1 MTDLTGRLIS
11 NTYKQLILVSSAVSN
26 EGVDT
31 SLKPIQTG
39 DGTNT
44 ALKVATNAVQVS
56 GALGVTGSVSFDSNL
71 HVDNRVCASAFYGD
85 GSNITGVTAVI
96 AGNISVSNAVVGGTL
111 QVSSTATIVGATHL
125 KSTVTV
131 GGAANFGST
140 VTVEGKAVFKDD
152 VSVSGAANF
161 GSTVTVEGE
170 AIFNNNVSVS
180 GTFNVAG
187 ASTFTSKATFDNDV
201 SVSGRLDVATS
212 ASVGGTF
219 RATGN
224 AGFSGDTSV
233 SGDLNVGGTVTIA
246 GTNIQATNARVCASA
261 FYGDGSNLTNVEA
274 QLGVT
279 TNISVSGFINAGG
292 AVSVSG
298 TFNAVG
304 SSTFKDD
311 VSVSGNLRIGGTTTI
326 AGAVSLASTLSVAGA
341 TNFASTVTIA
351 GATSLGSTLDVTGNT
366 SIGGTFLATG
376 KAEFKDDVSVSGN
389 VNIGGTTTIAG
400 AVSLASTLSVGGAA
414 NFGDTVTVAG
424 AVSLAS
430 TLSVGGATHLAS
442 TVTVAGAAIF
452 EDSVSVSGNIDVAGN
467 VSVGGTL
474 FTTGNTTFDGNV
486 SVSGNVNIGGTTT
499 IGGAVSLAST
509 LSVGGASNFGSTV
522 TIAGATSLGSTLNV
536 NSNTSIGGTLINTG
550 KAEFED
556 DVSVS
561 GALIVGGAT
570 QLNSTVTVAGAATF
584 EGAVSVSGAVNI
596 AGNTSVGGTFLATG
610 KAEFEGDVSVSGNVN
625 IGNDLTLISDDAVL
639 GFGADTDITITHDP
653 DDGLFFKSAATAD
666 DNPFVLTLQTG
677 ETDIAADD
685 KLGVINFQAPDE
697 AAGTDAILVAAGI
710 EAVSEGDFS
719 ASSNATSLAFKTGS
733 SAAAD
738 EKVRIDSSGRVQI
751 GTTSATNNA
760 LLTIRDSG
768 SANPMARISF
778 DSGDSDV
785 SNGVKVGYT
794 AASFAPDF
802 EISNGDAGI
811 IRFSTSDTERVRI
824 MSGGNVGIG
833 TTAPDVPLH
842 VKGGSS
848 TESAIIVDSTGV
860 GGGHKYGIRP
870 GSPSVS
876 NAHFTIHDET
886 NDATR
891 FVITD
896 GGLVLINTTA
906 AVSGQQLRVHGN
918 NGTGT
923 IAIAAATNFNST
935 LAFGDPAN
943 SAIGKIEYA
952 HNGDQLRFFV
962 NGSQR
967 GLIDSSGR
975 LLMLKTAAGLANNG
989 FETHAS
995 AAGFLGTTSTGAAL
1009 YVNREDSDGTLVVF
1023 RQDNSDEG
1031 SISVSGSTVSYNGGH
1046 LSRWSQTA
1054 DGNRIDGLLKGT
1066 VMTNLD
1072 KMAVWTKEDGTV
1084 KNNEQLNCMAVSSV
1098 EGDVNVS
1105 GVFVNWNEEEL
1116 YDDAYSSSRV
1126 NDMNIAMTGDMV
1138 IRIASGTTIA
1148 RGDLLMSAGDG
1159 TAKPQGD
1166 DIVRSKTIAKVIS
1179 TNVSHTYSDG
1189 SYLVPCVLMAC

>member
-56 GALGVTGSVSFDSNL
+56 GALGVTGSVSLDNNL

-474 FTTGNTTFDGNV
+474 FTTGNITFDGNV

-738 EKVRIDSSGRVQI
+738 EKVRIDSSG
-751 GTTSATNNA
+751 
-760 LLTIRDSG
+760 
-768 SANPMARISF
+768 
-778 DSGDSDV
+778 
-785 SNGVKVGYT
+785 
-794 AASFAPDF
+794 
-802 EISNGDAGI
+802 
-811 IRFSTSDTERVRI
+811 
-824 MSGGNVGIG
+824 NVGIG

-952 HNGDQLRFFV
+952 HNGDQMRFFV
-962 NGSQR
+962 SGSQR
-967 GLIDSSGR
+967 GLIDTSGR

-1179 TNVSHTYSDG
+1179 TNVSHTYNDG

>member
-56 GALGVTGSVSFDSNL
+56 GALGVTGSVSLDSNL

-161 GSTVTVEGE
+161 GSTVTVEGA

-261 FYGDGSNLTNVEA
+261 YFGDGSNLTGIA
-274 QLGVT
+274 ASIITDGR
-279 TNISVSGFINAGG
+279 IGG
-292 AVSVSG
+292 SLAVSAALTVGSTFDVGGNTSIGG
-298 TFNAVG
+298 TFLAVG
-304 SSTFKDD
+304 AATFDDD
-311 VSVSGNLRIGGTTTI
+311 VSVSGNVNIGGTTTI

-341 TNFASTVTIA
+341 SNFASTVTIA

-400 AVSLASTLSVGGAA
+400 AVSLASTLSVGGA
-414 NFGDTVTVAG
+414 
-424 AVSLAS
+424 
-430 TLSVGGATHLAS
+430 THLAS

-474 FTTGNTTFDGNV
+474 FTTGNITFDGNV

-509 LSVGGASNFGSTV
+509 L
-522 TIAGATSLGSTLNV
+522 NV
-536 NSNTSIGGTLINTG
+536 NSNTSIGGTFLATG

-596 AGNTSVGGTFLATG
+596 AGVVG
-610 KAEFEGDVSVSGNVN
+610 
-625 IGNDLTLISDDAVL
+625 
-639 GFGADTDITITHDP
+639 
-653 DDGLFFKSAATAD
+653 
-666 DNPFVLTLQTG
+666 
-677 ETDIAADD
+677 
-685 KLGVINFQAPDE
+685 
-697 AAGTDAILVAAGI
+697 
-710 EAVSEGDFS
+710 
-719 ASSNATSLAFKTGS
+719 
-733 SAAAD
+733 
-738 EKVRIDSSGRVQI
+738 I
-751 GTTSATNNA
+751 GTTSATNDA
-760 LLTIRDSG
+760 ILTMKDTG
-768 SANPMARISF
+768 SANPVARISF
-778 DSGDSDV
+778 DRADSAVTD
-785 SNGVKVGYT
+785 GVKIGYT
-794 AASFAPDF
+794 FAGSSADF
-802 EISNGDAGI
+802 EIANRDAGL
-811 IRFSTSDTERVRI
+811 IRLSTNDTEALRIDSSQRV
-824 MSGGNVGIG
+824 NIG
-833 TTAPDVPLH
+833 TTTGVSGYPLH
-842 VKGGSS
+842 VANSSGSVQLLLTAAANFDSIIAFADPDSNTAGLIQYKHNGNSLRFHTNGGERMTISSAGAVDITGALSKGSGSFKIDHPLTS
-848 TESAIIVDSTGV
+848 KKDTHYLVHSFIEGPQADLIYRGKVVLSSGSATVNIDTASGMTSGTFEALCTDVQCFTSNETGWIAV
-860 GGGHKYGIRP
+860 KG
-870 GSPSVS
+870 SVS
-876 NAHFTIHDET
+876 GATLTIQ
-886 NDATR
+886 A
-891 FVITD
+891 
-896 GGLVLINTTA
+896 
-906 AVSGQQLRVHGN
+906 
-918 NGTGT
+918 
-923 IAIAAATNFNST
+923 
-935 LAFGDPAN
+935 
-943 SAIGKIEYA
+943 
-952 HNGDQLRFFV
+952 
-962 NGSQR
+962 
-967 GLIDSSGR
+967 
-975 LLMLKTAAGLANNG
+975 
-989 FETHAS
+989 
-995 AAGFLGTTSTGAAL
+995 
-1009 YVNREDSDGTLVVF
+1009 
-1023 RQDNSDEG
+1023 QDNSCTDT
-1031 SISVSGSTVSYNGGH
+1031 ISWIVVGERKDPHMLATEWTDDNG
-1046 LSRWSQTA
+1046 
-1054 DGNRIDGLLKGT
+1054 
-1066 VMTNLD
+1066 
-1072 KMAVWTKEDGTV
+1072 
-1084 KNNEQLNCMAVSSV
+1084 
-1098 EGDVNVS
+1098 
-1105 GVFVNWNEEEL
+1105 
-1116 YDDAYSSSRV
+1116 
-1126 NDMNIAMTGDMV
+1126 
-1138 IRIASGTTIA
+1138 
-1148 RGDLLMSAGDG
+1148 
-1159 TAKPQGD
+1159 
-1166 DIVRSKTIAKVIS
+1166 KVIVEPEKS
-1179 TNVSHTYSDG
+1179 E
-1189 SYLVPCVLMAC
+1189 